1 MKILATKSFDYG
13 VEYVHT
19 YSLVQMSDGTHML
32 DYKATLMGIE
42 VDSSKRHF
50 DATPANAV
58 SQFNKLASGIL
69 KNVFNG

>member
-19 YSLVQMSDGTHML
+19 YSLVQMSDGTHVL

-42 VDSSKRHF
+42 VDSSARYF
-50 DATPANAV
+50 DATPSNAV
-58 SQFNKLASGIL
+58 SQFNVFSKKLQTEYEC
-69 KNVFNG
+69 